1 MQIEPGGKRAPE
13 TNRFPGRCVFK
24 KRMGIAQIML
34 ACQQSGTVRPIML
47 TMVGATFE
55 RP

>member
-34 ACQQSGTVRPIML
+34 ACQQSGAVRPIMV

>member
-13 TNRFPGRCVFK
+13 TNWFPGRCVFK

-34 ACQQSGTVRPIML
+34 ACQQSGAVRPIMV
-47 TMVGATFE
+47 TTVGATLA

>member
-1 MQIEPGGKRAPE
+1 MQIEPGGKCAPE

-34 ACQQSGTVRPIML
+34 ACQQSGAVRPIMV

>member
-34 ACQQSGTVRPIML
+34 ACQQSGAVRPIMV

-55 RP
+55 WP

>member
-1 MQIEPGGKRAPE
+1 MQIEPGEKRAPE

-34 ACQQSGTVRPIML
+34 ACQQSGAVRPIMV

>member
-34 ACQQSGTVRPIML
+34 ACQQSGAVRPIML

>member
-24 KRMGIAQIML
+24 KRMGLAQIML
-34 ACQQSGTVRPIML
+34 ACQQSGAVRPIMV

>member
-1 MQIEPGGKRAPE
+1 MQIKPGGKRAPE

-34 ACQQSGTVRPIML
+34 ACQQSGAVRPIMV